1 VRIAADY
8 LSDAKGT
15 RATANLTGLVIGPIR
30 WRVGTAVLSGKGP
43 LTAASVTLAAVQKP
57 EVPATEKTKRI
68 PATWSV
74 TDVVITKL
82 TGAGLKWTDKPL
94 ELELGRSDKAGTG
107 EPPLTVGRIHLKP
120 AAKSFELS
128 SLSADVQGKLTDK
141 LEVKGSLSADFMSLE
156 VLKGDRIHG
165 VFRGISGSASLS
177 GAYTGVIDLSGLRG
191 SVDVG
196 PDAIRFGSD
205 DPADTSGLFVEQ
217 LTARSLDIT
226 TELAGKK
233 LHLTTEA
240 PGSATPGGR
249 VDFLG
254 IRTNA
259 RIDKR
264 KPPVKGMSDLKTL
277 AFESFS
283 IERVVLD
290 AVKIDLPDD
299 DITITIPAAAARTD
313 ETYLR
318 DVQLLSPIGT
328 DPKKLHPDF
337 TIDLDT
343 FTTEGSVSIAE
354 VSAKISARIKDK
366 FTGDVKL
373 TAGLTML
380 HLFAG
385 GGFGVDVTKPLVA
398 MEKAAELGKDKTI
411 FFSKLGAAKVS
422 LREGVVHVEKPFV
435 GDLEYVQMKHG
446 VKAVWIKVKSV
457 DIASLTYDTKA
468 GGSLSIPS
476 LDITDAFFSISLAA
490 LSNGPPPAKGIPT
503 DAEVQA
509 AAAATTFDPKTIRPI
524 MSELDGWIG
533 AEIFVATDIGGLKD
547 IHVGTSDDLLF
558 VPIKRGEIDLPT
570 FESQLEGAVRA
581 RVLGGMIGPNWTG
594 LDVALRPWVVN
605 AVAEDPMLAIH
616 GNQLRLGVYIVNPDF
631 AKLGLRK
638 DVETRPETKLWN
650 TILAWDLRPVDLDRA
665 WNNKFALWSAIFD
678 LHSDPSTTK
687 EMVDAMSEDDRKKFL
702 ADRAATQATLD
713 SLEIRTLK
721 GAFDIKNQKPIPLKI
736 SSEAAKG
743 TVMLSKDALF
753 GLTFEGGIPAVDPAP
768 GRGGSNPGK
777 LAYGLKGFSLDSIDL
792 TLYDHDSPTDPTKIT
807 GLSGLKTGKIS
818 VTGLKEGSLTFAN
831 LFYPLRLTGTI
842 SNAHAENISWF
853 SYGKTPTK

>member
-1 VRIAADY
+1 
-8 LSDAKGT
+8 
-15 RATANLTGLVIGPIR
+15 
-30 WRVGTAVLSGKGP
+30 
-43 LTAASVTLAAVQKP
+43 
-57 EVPATEKTKRI
+57 
-68 PATWSV
+68 
-74 TDVVITKL
+74 
-82 TGAGLKWTDKPL
+82 
-94 ELELGRSDKAGTG
+94 
-107 EPPLTVGRIHLKP
+107 
-120 AAKSFELS
+120 
-128 SLSADVQGKLTDK
+128 
-141 LEVKGSLSADFMSLE
+141 
-156 VLKGDRIHG
+156 
-165 VFRGISGSASLS
+165 
-177 GAYTGVIDLSGLRG
+177 
-191 SVDVG
+191 VG

-205 DPADTSGLFVEQ
+205 DPTDPAGLFVEQ
-217 LTARSLDIT
+217 LTGRSLDIT
-226 TELAGKK
+226 TSLGGKK
-233 LHLTTEA
+233 VHLTTDA
-240 PGSATPGGR
+240 PGSSTPGGR

-264 KPPVKGMSDLKTL
+264 VPSEKGKSSLKTL

-299 DITITIPAAAARTD
+299 DITIVIPAAATKTD

-318 DVQLLSPIGT
+318 DVQLQSPIGT
-328 DPKKLHPDF
+328 DPAKLHPDF

-366 FTGDVKL
+366 FSGDVKL
-373 TAGLTML
+373 TAGLTQL

-385 GGFGVDVTKPLVA
+385 GGFGVDVEKPLVA
-398 MEKAAELGKDKTI
+398 MEKAAQLGKDTTV

-422 LREGVVHVEKPFV
+422 LREGVVNIEKPFV

-468 GGSLSIPS
+468 GGSLNIPS

-490 LSNGPPPAKGIPT
+490 LSNGPPPPTGIPT
-503 DAEVQA
+503 EAEVQA

-533 AEIFVATDIGGLKD
+533 AELFVATDIGGLKD
-547 IHVGTSDDLLF
+547 IHVGTGDDLLF
-558 VPIKRGEIDLPT
+558 VPIKKGEIDIPT
-570 FESQLEGAVRA
+570 FESQLEGAVKA

-594 LDVALRPWVVN
+594 RDVALRPWVVN
-605 AVAEDPMLAIH
+605 SVAEDPMLAIH
-616 GNQLRLGVYIVNPDF
+616 GNQLRLGVYIVNPEF

-638 DVETRPETKLWN
+638 DFPTRPETKLWN
-650 TILAWDLRPVDLDRA
+650 TILAWDLRPLDLDRA
-665 WNNKFALWSAIFD
+665 WENKFALWSAIFD
-678 LHSDPSTTK
+678 LHSDPPTTK
-687 EMVDAMSEDDRKKFL
+687 EKVDAMSEDDRKEFL
-702 ADRAATQATLD
+702 ADRAASQATLD

-721 GAFDIKNQKPIPLKI
+721 GALSVKNQKPIPLKI
-736 SSEAAKG
+736 SSESAKG
-743 TVMLSKDALF
+743 TVMLSRDALF
-753 GLTFEGGIPAVDPAP
+753 GLTFDGGIPAVDPAP
-768 GRGGSNPGK
+768 GRGGSNPSK

-792 TLYDHDSPTDPTKIT
+792 TLFEHGSPADPKKLT

-818 VTGLKEGSLTFAN
+818 VSGLKEGSLSFAN

-842 SNAHAENISWF
+842 SKAHAENISWF